1 MRDISTN
8 TFRCPDKSEAFT
20 DTPVVLILS
29 TAEDIAGGEI
39 FLLSLIEKIQRWTPV
54 VATPN
59 PELAHRCRTVGVQA
73 VIVRGLRSLRR
84 EHPLIALWRLCF
96 WQSAAL
102 LKLLWLAVRL
112 RADVIM
118 AASFSA
124 AHFAFAL
131 SRFLNRPGL
140 WSHQH
145 PVLKPRDANF
155 RIASWLLAKGGM
167 SAVACSQAVARSLGS
182 SGLHN
187 ANVTVITNNVDVSH
201 FQRGLS
207 PSCAQPAAIIGL
219 VAMITPW
226 KGQHLLIEAVRL
238 LRNRG
243 LTEESFICHI
253 VGGIHENRQDD
264 KLYRDALLQRLSELG
279 LSQQVK
285 FLGKQRNM
293 KAVYE
298 NLDIVVSCS
307 IEAEPFGIGIVEA
320 MSMECIVVV
329 PNEGGPAEIVCD
341 GRDGFLFMPRSADDL
356 ANKLQ
361 YVVENLEALDNIRRA
376 ARKSVL
382 DRFSSATM
390 AEDYEAFFSQLLSSA
405 GRRARKKETPDH
417 ANII

>member
-1 MRDISTN
+1 
-8 TFRCPDKSEAFT
+8 
-20 DTPVVLILS
+20 
-29 TAEDIAGGEI
+29 
-39 FLLSLIEKIQRWTPV
+39 
-54 VATPN
+54 
-59 PELAHRCRTVGVQA
+59 
-73 VIVRGLRSLRR
+73 
-84 EHPLIALWRLCF
+84 
-96 WQSAAL
+96 
-102 LKLLWLAVRL
+102 
-112 RADVIM
+112 
-118 AASFSA
+118 
-124 AHFAFAL
+124 
-131 SRFLNRPGL
+131 
-140 WSHQH
+140 
-145 PVLKPRDANF
+145 
-155 RIASWLLAKGGM
+155 M

-341 GRDGFLFMPRSADDL
+341 GRDGFLFKPRSADDL

-405 GRRARKKETPDH
+405 GRRARKKETLDH
-417 ANII
+417 ANMI